1 MVEVRRMFDMTDFD
15 AETQKEIQKKFG
27 DDVAAEMRQ

>member
-1 MVEVRRMFDMTDFD
+1 MTDFD
-15 AETQKEIQKKFG
+15 PETQKYIQEKFG

>member
-1 MVEVRRMFDMTDFD
+1 MFDLTDFD
-15 AETQKEIQKKFG
+15 PETQKYIQEKFG